1 MIVCFT
7 VDLEPDC
14 PPYLSGWRGLEEG
27 TPRLLALL
35 DRERVPATF
44 FCTGESAERFPQR
57 LAAIAAAGHEVG
69 SHGQTHSAFAA
80 MSPTQARQEIRDS
93 AQALRRFGP
102 VVSFRAPFL
111 RFPPAYRNLLADEGF
126 RLDSSDARY
135 KLDWYR
141 TRNLPSALLRVPA
154 SVTSSVLRLPAAV
167 RDPWLLGL
175 SSPVVLFVH
184 PWEFVDLRRERLRL
198 DCRFRTGAE
207 AERTVASAL
216 RLLRRHGATFRR
228 MRELLVEPGA

>member
-35 DRERVPATF
+35 EREQVPATF
-44 FCTGESAERFPQR
+44 FSTGEAARRFPER
-57 LAAIAAAGHEVG
+57 IEAIVAAGHELG
-69 SHGQTHSAFAA
+69 SHGQTHGPFAA
-80 MSPTQARQEIRDS
+80 MTPAQAREEIRTS
-93 AQALRRFGP
+93 AEVLRAFAP

-111 RFPPAYRNLLADEGF
+111 RFPDAYRNILVEEGF
-126 RLDSSDARY
+126 LLDSSDARY

-141 TRNLPSALLRVPA
+141 TRDLPGALLRVPA

-175 SSPVVLFVH
+175 SSPRVLFVH

-198 DCRFRTGAE
+198 DCRFRTGEPA
-207 AERTVASAL
+207 AQAVSAAL
-216 RLLRRHGATFRR
+216 RLLRRHGASFCR
-228 MRELLVEPGA
+228 MKDLLVSART